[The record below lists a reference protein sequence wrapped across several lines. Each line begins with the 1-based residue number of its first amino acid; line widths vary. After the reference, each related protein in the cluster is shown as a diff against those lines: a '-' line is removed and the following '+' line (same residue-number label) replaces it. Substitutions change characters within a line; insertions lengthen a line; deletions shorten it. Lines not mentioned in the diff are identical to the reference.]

1 MQSVRNLIEK
11 RFSQDRLYL
20 DGLGRLGRCIFSW
33 TLGLGFA
40 SLHDSQQ
47 VSVRL
52 FLFLFFFPSHGH
64 NCQSLPLLLP
74 PSILPPLLPHGNS
87 VCKAS
92 WLCSECIY
100 CILILN
106 PYQQPWDLP
115 QKSSRPPFSIRLFC
129 SRCFA
134 ILWVSHRD
142 PLTPL
147 N

>member
-1 MQSVRNLIEK
+1 MRNLIEK

-74 PSILPPLLPHGNS
+74 PFILPPLLLPHGHSFCSPLPSFSSTHYLFAEHSLSSLSYVPKCRHLFCANYFN
-87 VCKAS
+87 CK
-92 WLCSECIY
+92 
-100 CILILN
+100 
-106 PYQQPWDLP
+106 
-115 QKSSRPPFSIRLFC
+115 IRL
-129 SRCFA
+129 S
-134 ILWVSHRD
+134 INVD
-142 PLTPL
+142 
-147 N
+147 